1 MNVSDTKN
9 GVRKAVVVGAGPV
22 GCLVAMS
29 LAKMG
34 WEVDVYEQRPGKP
47 RRFRFFGTLH
57 KLRVRPAPD
66 LRLPSSK
73 AAVQQ
78 RSINLA
84 VSSRGIAALR
94 AVDPAIGQRFLQ
106 TAIPMRG
113 RMIHDVNG
121 KQQSQLYDKDGQVRP
136 RLVPHERTNVAWDLS
151 FRPHIFPL
159 SK

>member
-1 MNVSDTKN
+1 MYTNKGLVSPP
-9 GVRKAVVVGAGPV
+9 GSA
-22 GCLVAMS
+22 S
-29 LAKMG
+29 LG
-34 WEVDVYEQRPGKP
+34 RCINS
-47 RRFRFFGTLH
+47 
-57 KLRVRPAPD
+57 PAPD

-113 RMIHDVNG
+113 RMIHDLNG
-121 KQQSQLYDKDGQVRP
+121 KQRSQLYDKDGQVRP
-136 RLVPHERTNVAWDLS
+136 RLVAHGCTNVALDCPFVCVS
-151 FRPHIFPL
+151 FCQVNN
-159 SK
+159 